1 MSNVNQL
8 IWFRQDLRVR
18 DHAAL
23 WHASQQGPC
32 IGLIILS
39 PEQWKMHHDAPIK
52 INFYLRQ
59 LQQLK
64 KELEQLNIPLIIQVI
79 PYWKDIADYIGELCT
94 QLNIENVYSNIEIGV
109 NELKRDKT
117 VQDFLNQQGKEL
129 FLFHDRTIFPLCS
142 IRNQSQQPYQ
152 VFGAFK
158 KACYSKLDLSGL
170 PQCYPIPEKQSS
182 YPASFSKI
190 NSLTLEDIEAF
201 FDPSVSKEQQDL
213 WPAGENFALEQL
225 DIFIKDHLSD
235 YKLER
240 DFPNVRGTSQLS
252 PYLNIGILSI
262 RQCLQALLGLNMAT
276 FI

>member
-79 PYWKDIADYIGELCT
+79 PYCKDIADYIGELCT

-109 NELKRDKT
+109 NEL
-117 VQDFLNQQGKEL
+117 
-129 FLFHDRTIFPLCS
+129 
-142 IRNQSQQPYQ
+142 
-152 VFGAFK
+152 
-158 KACYSKLDLSGL
+158 
-170 PQCYPIPEKQSS
+170 
-182 YPASFSKI
+182 
-190 NSLTLEDIEAF
+190 
-201 FDPSVSKEQQDL
+201 
-213 WPAGENFALEQL
+213 
-225 DIFIKDHLSD
+225 
-235 YKLER
+235 
-240 DFPNVRGTSQLS
+240 
-252 PYLNIGILSI
+252 
-262 RQCLQALLGLNMAT
+262 
-276 FI
+276 

>member
-79 PYWKDIADYIGELCT
+79 PYWKDIADYIGELST

-158 KACYSKLDLSGL
+158 KHVI
-170 PQCYPIPEKQSS
+170 QNWI
-182 YPASFSKI
+182 
-190 NSLTLEDIEAF
+190 
-201 FDPSVSKEQQDL
+201 SV
-213 WPAGENFALEQL
+213 
-225 DIFIKDHLSD
+225 
-235 YKLER
+235 
-240 DFPNVRGTSQLS
+240 V
-252 PYLNIGILSI
+252 YLNAIQFLKSKVAIQRLF
-262 RQCLQALLGLNMAT
+262 QK
-276 FI
+276 